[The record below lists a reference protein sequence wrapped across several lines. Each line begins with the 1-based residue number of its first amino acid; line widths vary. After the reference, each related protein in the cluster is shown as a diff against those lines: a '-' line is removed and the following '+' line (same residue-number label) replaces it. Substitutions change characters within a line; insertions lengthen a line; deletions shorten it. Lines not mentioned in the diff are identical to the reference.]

1 MLSLT
6 SKDITLNQ
14 KVANKT
20 EAIKHIAEALNQQ
33 GYVDQSYQVGMLNR
47 EQQSSTYLG
56 NGISIPHGTTDTRD
70 AVQQTGV
77 VIHHFPQG
85 VNWGEGNTVY
95 LAIGIAAKSDEHLE
109 ILKQLTHVLSD
120 EGVESKLAACTTE
133 QQIVDLLNGNVQ
145 FEAIFNTSNI
155 LLDFPAS
162 DMFQMTAVGAGLI
175 QNSQA
180 AGKGF
185 ISDVVT
191 QTATHIHSG
200 LWVISSG
207 QDVSKTALSFV
218 TPDTPFEF
226 NNQPVKGLLTV
237 ASCNAV
243 HTQYLQNIVALIQT
257 NQLESLFSVDVE
269 QIIALL
275 SNKSAEAVV
284 CDNNLISATFTIKNR
299 HGLHA
304 RPGAMLVATTKK
316 FESTITVINV
326 SNGDDKAVN
335 AKSLMKVIG
344 LGVKHG
350 HELKFMADG
359 EDATQALTAIGDA
372 INSRLGEG

>member
-20 EAIKHIAEALNQQ
+20 EAIKHIAKALNQQ

-85 VNWGEGNTVY
+85 VNWGGGNTVY

-155 LLDFPAS
+155 LLDFPVS

-175 QNSQA
+175 QNCQA

-185 ISDVVT
+185 ISNVVT

-207 QDVSKTALSFV
+207 QDVRKTALSFV
-218 TPDTPFEF
+218 TPATSFEF
-226 NNQPVKGLLTV
+226 NHQSVRGLLTV
-237 ASCNAV
+237 ASCNDV
-243 HTQYLQNIVALIQT
+243 HTPYLQNIVALIQA

-284 CDNNLISATFTIKNR
+284 CDNNLNSATFTIKNR